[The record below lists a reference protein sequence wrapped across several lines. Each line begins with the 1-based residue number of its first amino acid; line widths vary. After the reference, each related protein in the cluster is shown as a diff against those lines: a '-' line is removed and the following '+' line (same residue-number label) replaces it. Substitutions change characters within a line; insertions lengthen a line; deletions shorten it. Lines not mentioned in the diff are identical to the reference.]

1 MNMLKRLTGV
11 LLAVL
16 LGLNSLSALAEAAEE
31 TTLPVQQETALEEVM
46 QEQPAQEEAADAEET
61 QLPQEAETADT
72 PAEEQPAEEA
82 EDKMPLGQDDLFVL
96 GELERRQQEQQAEFE
111 LATADGSQYADFY
124 FGGVQVLY
132 GITSSVGLYANI
144 PDYAVPTSAV
154 LRLNYSASDL
164 IISEISALT
173 FYMNG
178 TPFHSVSIVN
188 DVAGGQNVL
197 YIEVPTELM
206 NSGYNLLE
214 VLCYARLTDTEGCT
228 DDYNGANW
236 VKLEESTCLRVCY
249 EIAENAQELAMYP
262 YPFLS
267 LMDASGAQCAVAVPD
282 AAENDEVSAALMLVA
297 GLGSRLVEKNEL
309 LFTTIDQCDRDH
321 VIYVG
326 MARNTPAELLG
337 LLDQVVPPTGA
348 LIQRVQAGEKEY
360 LLIVSN
366 EEAALLEAVR
376 LLSDPLRAEQLH
388 STTAYVSVGDAQT
401 FIDAADV
408 SSLALEGQYT
418 FKDVLGHG
426 ASFTGPFQQVV
437 TMYLPVAA
445 DYTLSSE
452 SRFSFNIRYSENLD
466 FDRSLMTVYWGS
478 DIPLHSRKLTKE
490 GAAGETVTFSVPAD
504 AIGASG
510 TYMTIVF
517 DLEIKELD
525 CTVRSMNTP
534 WAYITEDS
542 TLYLPQGENTAL
554 SLSNRPA
561 PFQSQS
567 RLNNVLLILPDDMQA
582 DEMNLAG
589 RLLAM
594 LGSGSNPYGTL
605 SVIRASQFDSA
616 AHQDCNLIAVGR
628 GAGNPFLKAVN
639 EHLYF
644 QFDNDMSSFLSNSKL
659 IMNDRF
665 ATETGTLQL
674 LTSPYAADR
683 ALLVAAAPGESG
695 IRALTAQVS
704 EEVKRWS
711 LTRDAVVVDSY
722 GKASSYQ
729 FKAISDAQA
738 VTAAKPTFTQVVV
751 ENREPMMML
760 LIGMGSMALL
770 LLGAVIVL
778 IRAGR
783 RRKNQE

>member
-1 MNMLKRLTGV
+1 MMNMLKRLTSM
-11 LLAVL
+11 LLAL
-16 LGLNSLSALAEAAEE
+16 LMALCGLAFGEAAEE
-31 TTLPVQQETALEEVM
+31 
-46 QEQPAQEEAADAEET
+46 
-61 QLPQEAETADT
+61 
-72 PAEEQPAEEA
+72 
-82 EDKMPLGQDDLFVL
+82 MPLGQDDLYVL
-96 GELERRQQEQQAEFE
+96 SELERRQQEQKTEFE
-111 LATADGSQYADFY
+111 LAEESGSQFADFY
-124 FGGVQVLY
+124 FGDIQVLY
-132 GITSSVGLYANI
+132 GITSSVGLYAHI

-164 IISEISALT
+164 IISEVSALT

-197 YIEVPTELM
+197 YIEVPVELM
-206 NSGYNLLE
+206 NQGYNLLE
-214 VLCYARLTDTEGCT
+214 ILCYARLTDTEGCT

-236 VKLEESTCLRVCY
+236 VKLEESTCLRVY
-249 EIAENAQELAMYP
+249 YDIAEEAQELAMYP

-267 LMDASGAQCAVAVPD
+267 LMDASGAECAVTVSD
-282 AAENDEVSAALMLVA
+282 AAENAEVSAAMMLVA
-297 GLGSRLVEKNEL
+297 GMGAQLSEKNDL
-309 LFTTIDQCDRDH
+309 RFTTIGQCDRPH

-326 MARNTPAELLG
+326 MARNTPEALLA
-337 LLDQVVPPTGA
+337 LLDQQVPPTGA
-348 LIQRVQAGEKEY
+348 LIQRVQAEGKEY

-366 EEAALLEAVR
+366 EEAALTEAVR
-376 LLSDPLRAEQLH
+376 LLSDSTRVEQLH
-388 STTAYVSVGDAQT
+388 STTAYVSVGEAQP
-401 FIDAADV
+401 FIDAASV

-478 DIPLHSRKLTKE
+478 GIPLHSRKLSRE

-542 TLYLPQGENTAL
+542 TLYLPQGESTAL

-567 RLNNVLLILPDDMQA
+567 RLNNVLLILPDDVQA

-589 RLLAM
+589 RIMAM

-628 GAGNPFLKAVN
+628 GAGNTFLKTVN
-639 EHLYF
+639 DKLYF
-644 QFDNDMSSFLSNSKL
+644 QYDADMSAFVSNSKL
-659 IMNDRF
+659 IMNEAF
-665 ATETGTLQL
+665 AAGAGALQL
-674 LTSPYAADR
+674 LPSPWHEER
-683 ALLVAAAPGESG
+683 ALLVVTAPGDAG
-695 IRALTAQVS
+695 IQALTEQVS
-704 EEVKRWS
+704 EEIKRWA
-711 LTRDAVVVDSY
+711 LTREAVVVDQY
-722 GKASSYQ
+722 GKAGSYQ
-729 FKAISDAQA
+729 FTSA
-738 VTAAKPTFTQVVV
+738 VQSASASAEKPTFTQVVV

-760 LIGMGSMALL
+760 LIGLGSMALL
-770 LLGAVIVL
+770 LLGALIVL

-783 RRKNQE
+783 RRKNEE

>member
-1 MNMLKRLTGV
+1 MNMLKRLTSI

-16 LGLNSLSALAEAAEE
+16 LGLNGLTVLAENVEE
-31 TTLPVQQETALEEVM
+31 MPQDSSAQQETAE
-46 QEQPAQEEAADAEET
+46 
-61 QLPQEAETADT
+61 
-72 PAEEQPAEEA
+72 AEEA
-82 EDKMPLGQDDLFVL
+82 EVELPAQEVQDEPEKNEKEDEMPLGQDDLFVL
-96 GELERRQQEQQAEFE
+96 SELERRQQEKKAEFE
-111 LATADGSQYADFY
+111 LAEAGDSEYADFY
-124 FGGVQVLY
+124 FGSIQVLY

-144 PDYAVPTSAV
+144 PEYAAPTSAV

-164 IISEISALT
+164 IISEVSALT

-206 NSGYNLLE
+206 TTGYNLLE
-214 VLCYARLTDTEGCT
+214 ILCYARLTDDEGCT

-236 VKLEESTCLRVCY
+236 VKLEESTCLRVY
-249 EIAENAQELAMYP
+249 YDIAENAQELAMYP

-267 LMDASGAQCAVAVPD
+267 LMDASAENCAVAVSD
-282 AAENDEVSAALMLVA
+282 AAENGEVSAALMLVA
-297 GLGSRLVEKNEL
+297 GLGAELSEKNDL
-309 LFTTIDQCDRDH
+309 LFTTIGQCDRDH

-326 MARNTPAELLG
+326 MVRNTPQELLA
-337 LLDQVVPPTGA
+337 LLDQEVPPTGA

-360 LLIVSN
+360 LLIITN

-376 LLSDPLRAEQLH
+376 LLADSTRVEQLH
-388 STTAYVSVGDAQT
+388 GTTAYVSVGEAET
-401 FIDAADV
+401 YINASDV
-408 SSLALEGQYT
+408 SALALEGQYT

-478 DIPLHSRKLTKE
+478 SIPLHSRKLSRE

-510 TYMTIVF
+510 TSMTIVF

-542 TLYLPQGENTAL
+542 TLYLPQGESTTL

-561 PFQSQS
+561 PFQRQS
-567 RLNNVLLILPDDMQA
+567 RLNDILLILPDDLQA

-589 RLLAM
+589 RILAM
-594 LGSGSNPYGTL
+594 LGAGGNPYGTL
-605 SVIRASQFDSA
+605 DVIRASQFSGT
-616 AHQDCNLIAVGR
+616 AHQDHNLIAVGR
-628 GAGNPFLKAVN
+628 GEDNAFLKAVN
-639 EHLYF
+639 GKLYF
-644 QFDNDMSSFLSNSKL
+644 QYDENMKAFQSNSKL
-659 IMNDRF
+659 IMNDAF
-665 ATETGTLQL
+665 ANEAGTLQL
-674 LTSPYAADR
+674 LPSPYAPER
-683 ALLVAAAPGESG
+683 ALLVATAPGESG
-695 IRALTAQVS
+695 IAALTAQVS

-711 LTRDAVVVDSY
+711 LTREAVVVDGY

-729 FKAISDAQA
+729 FTSLAGT
-738 VTAAKPTFTQVVV
+738 TASAAEKPTFTQVVV

-760 LIGMGSMALL
+760 LIGLGSMALL
-770 LLGAVIVL
+770 LLGSVIVM
-778 IRAGR
+778 IRASKR
-783 RRKNQE
+783 RRNEE